1 MRARFLAAA
10 WCSVLNLTVAGVG
23 HVEAEEQPAQRQA
36 AQVQASQD
44 RAAHDQAA
52 TTEAANKFQT
62 YARDAAAAYELRAE
76 SGEGRRLVMSDESL
90 LRWTNPLGGRKAHGD
105 VFLWTDEGR
114 PAAVL
119 SLYEYTTP
127 DGVVHEHH
135 EFCSLATTPLVGV
148 GPGDRNWS
156 PKAAGVTFVPLP
168 DAPSLGD
175 TPPRR
180 LRQMRQLASQFTGAK
195 ITREDRAKRDLRTLP
210 QPVLRFGS
218 KHHSV
223 LDGALFALVE
233 ATDPEIFLLIEARP
247 DAGKDAWHF
256 ALARMN
262 SLWLAAS
269 YQDKQVWEA
278 EELPWNQVVRRG
290 DKPYMIF
297 PIR

>member
-1 MRARFLAAA
+1 MQSDAE
-10 WCSVLNLTVAGVG
+10 
-23 HVEAEEQPAQRQA
+23 HVA
-36 AQVQASQD
+36 AQE
-44 RAAHDQAA
+44 
-52 TTEAANKFQT
+52 EAAQLQADTADAAKKFQV
-62 YARDAAAAYELRAE
+62 YARESAAAYELRAE
-76 SGEGRRLVMSDESL
+76 SAEGRRLVLRNESP
-90 LRWTNPLGGRKAHGD
+90 LRWTNPLAGRKTHGD
-105 VFLWTDEGR
+105 VFVWTDEGR

-156 PKAAGVTFVPLP
+156 PKEPGITLVPIP
-168 DAPSLGD
+168 EAP
-175 TPPRR
+175 PPAHATIRR
-180 LRQMRQLASQFTGAK
+180 LSQMRQLAGQFTGAK
-195 ITREDRAKRDLRTLP
+195 ITREERAKRDLRTLP
-210 QPVLRFGS
+210 QPVLRYES
-218 KHHSV
+218 KHYDV

-247 DAGKDAWHF
+247 NAGKDAWHF

-278 EELPWNQVVRRG
+278 EELAWNQVARRG
-290 DKPYMIF
+290 ERPYMIY